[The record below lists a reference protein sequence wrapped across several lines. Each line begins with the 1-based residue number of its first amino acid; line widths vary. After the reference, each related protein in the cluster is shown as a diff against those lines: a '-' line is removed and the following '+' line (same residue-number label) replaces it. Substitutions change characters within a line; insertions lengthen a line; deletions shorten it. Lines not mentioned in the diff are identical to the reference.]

1 MLDRLMAR
9 KPRTRAHP
17 HARRAPLQRPRGFA
31 REQGRFW
38 LAGLASL
45 VTAAGSQITLAWE
58 DKSHNETSFTIE
70 RAAQDLAFTEI
81 AVVPGDIITY
91 IDTTVQPSTPY
102 WYRIR
107 AHGPVGDSAYS
118 NIIVAN
124 TTALYF
130 GASGGSTF
138 IAAVES
144 EDRRGTLYVALS
156 SSDEVAMV
164 PLAIGNDRSFRAT
177 VPMSDRAPP
186 RVTPALKTLTVQ
198 GRILDGLLSGTIEEL
213 GRSFSASLQSHAGS
227 TAMLAGIYHVDTL
240 LSAARTTH
248 LIVTAQGGGYVI
260 ADGAMGA
267 TLGTGNISPDGTFA
281 IRTTDSVV
289 FLGTIDSV
297 THQVQGTLQS
307 AEGPASDSSG
317 IRATAERT
325 NRLANLSARLR
336 LGGDRSS
343 DAHAGFVIAGAG
355 SMEVLL
361 RAIGPVLSE
370 FGVQNPARDPTLQ
383 LFDGAAQELA
393 RNDDWA
399 TAEPV
404 RESGNRVGAF
414 PLTPGSVDAALVAN
428 LPAGAYTL
436 QIGNKSG
443 GGVALV
449 EVYDVGPNS
458 GASGIKNISVRAAVR
473 NGEDNLIGGFVISGN
488 APQRIL
494 VRGVGPTLNSFG
506 IPDALA
512 DPVLQL
518 WRDTTVIA
526 RNDNWESPQTTF
538 ARTAASAMDLSAA
551 ARQVGAFPLP
561 PASADAALL
570 ITLAPG
576 SYTAELTGASGTSG
590 VAVVEIY
597 ALPNE

>member
-1 MLDRLMAR
+1 MAR
-9 KPRTRAHP
+9 RPLNLAHP
-17 HARRAPLQRPRGFA
+17 RVRHPPLRRPRRFA
-31 REQGRFW
+31 WEHGGFW

-45 VTAAGSQITLAWE
+45 ITAAGSQLTLSW
-58 DKSHNETSFTIE
+58 DDNSHNETSFVIE
-70 RAAQDLAFTEI
+70 RAAENLVFTEI
-81 AVVPGDIITY
+81 AVVPGDVITY
-91 IDTTVQPSTPY
+91 TDTTVQPSTPY

-118 NIIVAN
+118 NMIVAN

-138 IAAVES
+138 IAAVET
-144 EDRRGTLYVALS
+144 EDRHGTLYIALS
-156 SSDEVAMV
+156 SSDGVAMV
-164 PLAIGNDRSFRAT
+164 PLTIGNDGTFRGAAL
-177 VPMSDRAPP
+177 VSDVAPP
-186 RVTPALKTLTVQ
+186 RVTSEVKTLTVQ
-198 GRILDGLLSGTIEEL
+198 GRILDGLLIGMIEEL
-213 GRSFSASLQSHAGS
+213 GRSFSASLQSHVGS
-227 TAMLAGIYHVDTL
+227 TAMLAGTYHVDTL
-240 LSAARTTH
+240 LSAAPTTH
-248 LIVTAQGGGYVI
+248 LIVTAQGRGYVV
-260 ADGAMGA
+260 AGGASGA
-267 TLGTGNISPDGTFA
+267 TFGTGNISPDGTFS
-281 IRTTDSVV
+281 IRTTESVV
-289 FLGTIDSV
+289 YLGKIDLV
-297 THQVQGTLQS
+297 TRQVQGTLQPPDRPAADLWGIS
-307 AEGPASDSSG
+307 AA
-317 IRATAERT
+317 AERT

-336 LGGDRSS
+336 LGDDRST

-355 SMEVLL
+355 SMQVLL

-383 LFDGAAQELA
+383 LYDGTAQELA

-404 RESGNRVGAF
+404 LESSNRAGAF
-414 PLTPGSVDAALVAN
+414 PLTPGSVDAALVAD
-428 LPAGAYTL
+428 LPAGAYTMR
-436 QIGNKSG
+436 IGSKSS

-449 EVYDVGPNS
+449 EVYDVGLNS
-458 GASGIKNISVRAAVR
+458 RARQIKNISARAPLT
-473 NGEDNLIGGFVISGN
+473 NGGDNLIGGFVISGN

-494 VRGVGPTLNSFG
+494 VRGVGPTLTSFG
-506 IPDALA
+506 IPDALT

-538 ARTAASAMDLSAA
+538 AAQTAASPMELSAA
-551 ARQVGAFPLP
+551 AREVGAFPLP

-570 ITLAPG
+570 ITLTPG

-590 VAVVEIY
+590 VALVEIY